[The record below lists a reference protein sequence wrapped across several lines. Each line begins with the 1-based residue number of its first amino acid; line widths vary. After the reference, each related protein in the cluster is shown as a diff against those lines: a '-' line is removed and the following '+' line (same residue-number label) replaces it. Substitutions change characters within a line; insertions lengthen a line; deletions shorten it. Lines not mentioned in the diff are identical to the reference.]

1 LPVMTAVR
9 QRRQSDS
16 KLIAE
21 IRRVSYESPDG
32 MTTIQPD
39 VTVPDGLWDLVVMR
53 RRGAVAVLQTGLI
66 TKPVVLPYEP
76 GDEYLAISFKPGV
89 YMPRLPGR
97 QMVDR
102 GVIRPLGAGRCFELD
117 ADTFEIPTFE
127 NAEDLVERLVR
138 RDILCLDDVVDRVAD
153 GDPAWASERTIERRF
168 RWALGLTPSQL
179 AQIRRARAAV
189 SKLQDGAA
197 PADVAADL
205 GYADQPHLTR
215 SLRRFMGRTP
225 GEIAESDGSLTG

>member
-1 LPVMTAVR
+1 MTSIRHVR
-9 QRRQSDS
+9 KSDS

-32 MTTIQPD
+32 TTTVQPD

-53 RRGAVAVLQTGLI
+53 HRGGVQVLQTGLI

-76 GDEYLAISFKPGV
+76 GDEYLAISFKPGA
-89 YMPRLPGR
+89 YMPGLPGQR
-97 QMVDR
+97 MVDR
-102 GVIRPLGAGRCFELD
+102 GLIRPLGAGWCFELD

-127 NAEDLVERLVR
+127 NAEGLVERLVK
-138 RDILCLDDVVDRVAD
+138 RDFLRLDDVVDRVAG

-168 RWALGLTPSQL
+168 RWVLGLTPSQL
-179 AQIRRARAAV
+179 AQIRRARVAV
-189 SKLQDGAA
+189 SKLEAGAA

-225 GEIAESDGSLTG
+225 GEIAEPSKGP